1 MAEEA
6 RPLSWVLDAATAFLS
21 RRGVD
26 SPRATAE
33 HLAARIL
40 RCGRP
45 AVAQRLNLPFPPAAA
60 AAMGRGT
67 RRVAAGEPLQY
78 VLGQWDF
85 RDFTLKTDRRA
96 LVPRPE
102 TEQLVDLALSSPR
115 LRAAASPR
123 LMDYGT
129 GSGCIAIAL
138 ARALP
143 GAVVA
148 AVDVSADA
156 LALAAENAAAL
167 GVADRV
173 KFVDASALDL
183 ADAFEPASFDA
194 IVSNPP
200 YIPSAVCDR
209 LDPKVRDHEPRLALD
224 GGADGMDVLR
234 QVCEEAGL
242 LLAPEGE
249 LYLEL
254 DAESGQAT
262 PVSELLADLGFGPVR
277 THPDLSRR
285 PRFVSAVL
293 QAGL

>member
-1 MAEEA
+1 MPDEA
-6 RPLSWVLDAATAFLS
+6 RPLSWVLDAATAFLG

-26 SPRATAE
+26 SPRRTAE

-40 RCGRP
+40 RCRRADVAAMGDRP
-45 AVAQRLNLPFPPAAA
+45 LPPAAA

-115 LRAAASPR
+115 LRAAEAPR
-123 LMDYGT
+123 IMDYGT

-138 ARALP
+138 ARAFP
-143 GAVVA
+143 RAVVA

-173 KFVDASALDL
+173 KFVDSSALDI

-200 YIPSAVCDR
+200 YIPSAACEA
-209 LDPKVRDHEPRLALD
+209 LEPKVRDHEPRLALD

-254 DAESGQAT
+254 DAESGQAG
-262 PVSELLADLGFGPVR
+262 PISSLLSDLGFGPVR
-277 THPDLSRR
+277 THSDLSRR

-293 QAGL
+293 QAGI

>member
-1 MAEEA
+1 MPEEP
-6 RPLSWVLDAATAFLS
+6 RPLSWVLDAAAGYFA
-21 RRGVD
+21 RHGVD

-33 HLAARIL
+33 FLAARLL
-40 RCGRP
+40 RCRRAELASRGGFAVSP
-45 AVAQRLNLPFPPAAA
+45 AFQG
-60 AAMGRGT
+60 AMGRGM
-67 RRVAAGEPLQY
+67 RRVAGGEPLQY

-85 RDFTLKTDRRA
+85 RDFTLKTDPRA

-115 LRAAASPR
+115 LRASAAPR

-129 GSGCIAIAL
+129 GSGCIAVAL

-143 GAVVA
+143 GALVA
-148 AVDVSADA
+148 AVDVSAGA
-156 LALAAENAAAL
+156 LELAAENAAAL
-167 GVADRV
+167 GVAGRV
-173 KFVDASALDL
+173 RFFDASATDI

-194 IVSNPP
+194 IISNPP
-200 YIPSAVCDR
+200 YIPSADCDR

-224 GGADGMDVLR
+224 GGPDGMSVLR

-254 DAESGQAT
+254 DAESGQAR
-262 PVSELLADLGFGPVR
+262 PISSLLAELGFDPVR
-277 THPDLSRR
+277 THADLSGRA
-285 PRFVSAVL
+285 RFVSAVL
-293 QAGL
+293 QAGI